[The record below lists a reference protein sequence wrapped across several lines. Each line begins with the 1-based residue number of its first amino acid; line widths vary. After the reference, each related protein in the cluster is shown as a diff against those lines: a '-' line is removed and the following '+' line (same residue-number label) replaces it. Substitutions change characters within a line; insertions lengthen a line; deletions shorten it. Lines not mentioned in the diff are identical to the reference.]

1 MNTMVPAF
9 DGFPEA
15 PVSFSSFYTK
25 FKHFSE
31 PANCV
36 QASPM
41 ATSLFLSAPE
51 MFRCLLQGL
60 PKLTCVLAANT
71 KMGEVTVCSLFGQ
84 KKPRV
89 LMTSLHPSSTLFP
102 VGQKH
107 RLKAKVN

>member
-1 MNTMVPAF
+1 MVFQRPLRVF
-9 DGFPEA
+9 
-15 PVSFSSFYTK
+15 FSTYTK
-25 FKHFSE
+25 FKHFAK
-31 PANCV
+31 PANCI
-36 QASPM
+36 QASLP
-41 ATSLFLSAPE
+41 ATSLSFSAPE

-84 KKPRV
+84 REPRV
-89 LMTSLHPSSTLFP
+89 LMTSLHPPSTLFP